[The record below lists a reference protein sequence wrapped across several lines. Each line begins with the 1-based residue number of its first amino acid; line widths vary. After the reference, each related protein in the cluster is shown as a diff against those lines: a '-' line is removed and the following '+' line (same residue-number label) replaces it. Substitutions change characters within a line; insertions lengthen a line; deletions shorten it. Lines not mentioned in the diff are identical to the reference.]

1 MLEIG
6 DGPVEAVAADV
17 GYQDASFFGRL
28 LGRRVGMTPA
38 HSRRRC
44 QIPLT
49 TMSRNS
55 SEVDD
60 ERVLSALAPVSTTRG
75 ESQLILGHAASRMAR
90 TVTVR
95 RRNCNRRRAAGT
107 CWLWRER

>member
-17 GYQDASFFGRL
+17 GYQDASLFG
-28 LGRRVGMTPA
+28 
-38 HSRRRC
+38 RRRC

-55 SEVDD
+55 SEADD